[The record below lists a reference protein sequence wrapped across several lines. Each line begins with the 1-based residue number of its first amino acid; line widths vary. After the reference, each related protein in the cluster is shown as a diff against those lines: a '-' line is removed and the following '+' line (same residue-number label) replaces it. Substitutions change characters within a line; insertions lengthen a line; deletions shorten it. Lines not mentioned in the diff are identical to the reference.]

1 MSDTLVG
8 LPPDPIL
15 ERRQEIQR
23 RASQTIGRRTLVSNI
38 FMGLLIGAFALA
50 LVPLGSVIWALLAKG
65 LPSISWGFLHR
76 LPQQPSLIAQNAI
89 GGVGNA
95 IEGTLVLDICAGL
108 VAVPIAVI
116 VGLYLSETSSRIG
129 NFLRAIV
136 EIMTG
141 LPSILLG
148 VFAYEYV
155 VVPMKSFSGLA
166 GIVALAVLM
175 VPVIAKASELAF
187 RGVPRTLKE
196 AGLALGARSSRVS
209 RGVILPVAMPGVLTG
224 VLLALAR
231 AVGETAPILLVVGPS
246 VSNTWNWN
254 PLHPM
259 SALPLLTYGYSGSQ
273 YPSQRAAAWGVAL
286 TLVFLVMVFSF
297 ASRLVSAR
305 MRRERR
311 S

>member
-1 MSDTLVG
+1 MSMTLAD

-15 ERRQEIQR
+15 ERRHEIQR
-23 RASQTIGRRTLVSNI
+23 RAAQTIGRRTLVSRV
-38 FMGLLIGAFALA
+38 FVTVLTSAFLLSLI
-50 LVPLGSVIWALLAKG
+50 PLGSVIYALLSKG
-65 LPSISWGFLHR
+65 ISSISWGFLHT
-76 LPQQPSLIAQNAI
+76 LPQQPSIIAQNDI
-89 GGVGNA
+89 GGIGNA
-95 IEGTLVLDICAGL
+95 IEGSLVIDLLAGL
-108 VAVPIAVI
+108 VAVPIAVL
-116 VGLYLSETSSRIG
+116 VGLYLAETSSR
-129 NFLRAIV
+129 FADALRRIV
-136 EIMTG
+136 EVMTG

-155 VVPMKSFSGLA
+155 VVPTKTFSGLA

-187 RGVPRTLKE
+187 RGVPATLRE
-196 AGLALGARSSRVS
+196 AGLALGARSSKVS
-209 RGVILPVAMPGVLTG
+209 LGVIIPAALPGVITG

-231 AVGETAPILLVVGPS
+231 AVGETAPILLVVGPA

-259 SALPLLTYGYSGSQ
+259 TALPLLTYGYSGSQ
-273 YPSQRAAAWGVAL
+273 YSSQRAAAWGVAL
-286 TLVFLVMVFSF
+286 TLVVLVMVLSV

-311 S
+311 